1 MATYQRPRSTRV
13 LVLALLVTSLV
24 TITVDFRSGERG
36 PLAAIGRFGA
46 GVIAPLQEGVS
57 AIVRPVGGFFSTL
70 FRAGSLKEQNAAL
83 EAQLKELAGD
93 IPYSTALFRENEALR
108 SLLEVGNR
116 LEFDVMGATVTSGG
130 VSNFEWAVWVD
141 KGSDDGV
148 YLDQPVITGSGA
160 LGHVVKL
167 TPSASKVMLLIDPE
181 SKIAVRLASS
191 GKTGVLVGQRDED
204 LRIDLIPPD
213 TEVPAGER
221 VITAT
226 YGPGRSIFPP
236 GVPVGEVSKVVPAE
250 GGYELQVYVRP
261 SVDFSTLEFVG
272 LIRDS
277 APRRAVAEG

>member
-1 MATYQRPRSTRV
+1 MATYQRPRSTRL

-36 PLAAIGRFGA
+36 PLAAIGRVGA
-46 GVIAPLQEGVS
+46 GVVAPLQEGVT
-57 AIVRPVGGFFSTL
+57 AMVRPIGGFFSTL

-83 EAQLKELAGD
+83 RTQLEELAGQL
-93 IPYSTALFRENEALR
+93 PYSTALLRENEALR
-108 SLLEVGNR
+108 SLIDLGDR
-116 LEFDVMGATVTSGG
+116 MEFDVMGATIISGG

-141 KGSDDGV
+141 RGSTDGV

-160 LGHVVKL
+160 VGRVVKV
-167 TPSASKVMLLIDPE
+167 TPSAAKVMLLIDPD
-181 SKIAVRLASS
+181 SQIAVRLASS
-191 GKTGVLVGQRDED
+191 GKTGVLVGQREED

-236 GVPVGEVSKVVPAE
+236 GVPVGEVSKVVPAQ
-250 GGYELQVYVRP
+250 GGYELQVRVRP

-272 LIRDS
+272 LIREADGGRG
-277 APRRAVAEG
+277 APRG